1 MLVSSLH
8 QLEVTENMGDL
19 GVVSYLT
26 DEHGNVV
33 IGPTACLSKPLTP
46 NKSKPATSTTP
57 TPKPASTTSLSPT
70 SSTPSEEKPKK
81 KATDEKKREKK
92 KVMKRKGKMPKF
104 LIIYT
109 VHMYN
114 IIYMGYVNEPR
125 KHINLSQCRVLTSA
139 VLPRLCYSETPY

>member
-8 QLEVTENMGDL
+8 QLEVIENMGDL

-33 IGPTACLSKPLTP
+33 IGPTDCLSKPLTP

-57 TPKPASTTSLSPT
+57 TLKPASTASLSPT
-70 SSTPSEEKPKK
+70 SSPPSEEKYK

-92 KVMKRKGKMPKF
+92 KVMKRKGKMSKM
-104 LIIYT
+104 LIISA
-109 VHMYN
+109 VHMCS
-114 IIYMGYVNEPR
+114 IIYIGYIVNE
-125 KHINLSQCRVLTSA
+125 Q
-139 VLPRLCYSETPY
+139 